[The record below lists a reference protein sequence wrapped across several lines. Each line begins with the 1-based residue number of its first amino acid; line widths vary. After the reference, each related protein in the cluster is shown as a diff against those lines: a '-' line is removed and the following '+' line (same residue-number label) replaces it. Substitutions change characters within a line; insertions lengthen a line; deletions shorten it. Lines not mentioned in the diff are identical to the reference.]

1 MDNISTLIF
10 GGLVVLMTHFVLK
23 RHLRYSKLGYP
34 VATTSIPVVGAAI
47 AFGSRGLEFLREKH
61 KQLGNVFVV
70 DLLVLR
76 FHFVLGPKAIQAF
89 YKAPNDV
96 SQIFVSQQKRCLSK

>member
-1 MDNISTLIF
+1 MDNISTVLV
-10 GGLVVLMTHFVLK
+10 GGFVLFVVQFFV
-23 RHLRYSKLGYP
+23 LRQMRYAKLGYP
-34 VATTSIPVVGAAI
+34 VASTSIPIVGAAV

-61 KQLGNVFVV
+61 KELGNVFVV

-76 FHFVLGPKAIQAF
+76 FHFVLGAKAIQAF

-96 SQIFVSQQKRCLSK
+96 SRSFVSH